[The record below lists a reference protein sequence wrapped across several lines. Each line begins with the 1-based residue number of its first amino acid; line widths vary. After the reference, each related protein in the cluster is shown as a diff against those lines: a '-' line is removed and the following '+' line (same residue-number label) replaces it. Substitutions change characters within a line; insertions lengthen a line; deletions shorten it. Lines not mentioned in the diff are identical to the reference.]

1 MYISLASIL
10 GYPVQEKFQ
19 SEKGVFSSD
28 DFLSDLRASA
38 QHWAAN
44 MSSEGVRPA
53 EALST
58 DSAIVGL
65 VYIISVYIRLSCS
78 RKIPK

>member
-1 MYISLASIL
+1 MPMLVYSLYISLASIL

-58 DSAIVGL
+58 DSAIVLAGRP
-65 VYIISVYIRLSCS
+65 I
-78 RKIPK
+78 